1 MRLALTGGTLVR
13 SLEPPIVGP
22 ADVLIEDGRI
32 AGIGVPIPEG
42 TPRRDCSG
50 CLVIPGNVCAH
61 THLYSA
67 LSRGMPG
74 DGGPPPR
81 TFIDILR
88 RVWWRLDRALDDDT
102 IRVSALV
109 AGLDA
114 LRAGTTT
121 VIDHHASPA
130 AVDGS
135 LDVIAE
141 ALGELGLR
149 SVLCYETS
157 DRDGPDVARAGLAE
171 NARFVAAT
179 EAGAWPLARAMV
191 GAHASF
197 TLGEETLQAVAELAR
212 DHGRGVHIHVA
223 EDAEDERH
231 SLATY
236 GKRVVQRLFDA
247 GALDQ
252 RSLLAHG
259 VHVDTSETEL
269 IEGARSTVVH
279 NPRSN
284 LNNAVGR
291 PPLGLLGAHVALG
304 TDGIGADMFE
314 EARTAFLGRRAED
327 LGTAPSWALDRLA
340 RAAAVAA
347 TAFDE
352 PRLGRVEPG
361 APADLA
367 VLNAPTPTPLDA
379 TNLAAHWIFGFAAGG
394 VRDVIVQGKIVVAD
408 RNALTIDGDA
418 LAAAARLISRRLWSR
433 LESLPEH
440 PFMPSF
446 TAAAGARR

>member
-13 SLEPPIVGP
+13 SLEPPIVGSD
-22 ADVLIEDGRI
+22 DVLLEGGRI
-32 AGIGVPIPEG
+32 AGVGVPIPEG

-50 CLVIPGNVCAH
+50 CLVVPGNVCAH

-67 LSRGMPG
+67 LARGMPG

-81 TFIDILR
+81 TFVEILR
-88 RVWWRLDRALDDDT
+88 RVWWRLDRALDDET

-141 ALGELGLR
+141 ALGQLGLR

-157 DRDGPDVARAGLAE
+157 DRDGPNVARAGLAE

-197 TLGEETLQAVAELAR
+197 TLGEDALQAVAELASH
-212 DHGRGVHIHVA
+212 HGCGVHVHVA

-236 GKRVVQRLFDA
+236 GTRVVRRLFDA

-259 VHVDTSETEL
+259 VHLDASETEL
-269 IEGARSTVVH
+269 IHGTRATVVH

-291 PPLGLLGAHVALG
+291 PPLALLGARVALG

-327 LGTAPSWALDRLA
+327 VGTAPSWALERLA
-340 RAAAVAA
+340 RAATVAGG
-347 TAFDE
+347 AFDE
-352 PRLGRVEPG
+352 PRLGRIEPG

-367 VLNAPTPTPLDA
+367 ILDTPVPTPLDE
-379 TNLAAHWIFGFAAGG
+379 TNLAAHWIFGFAAGS
-394 VRDVIVQGKIVVAD
+394 VRDVIVQGQVVVAD
-408 RNALTIDGDA
+408 RQVLTVDGDEV
-418 LAAAARLISRRLWSR
+418 AAAARPAARRLWNR
-433 LESLPEH
+433 LESIPEH
-440 PFMPSF
+440 PFMPSSAM
-446 TAAAGARR
+446 AANARR

>member
-13 SLEPPIVGP
+13 SLEPPLVGP

-32 AGIGVPIPEG
+32 VGIDVPIPEG

-50 CLVIPGNVCAH
+50 CLVVPGNVCAH

-67 LSRGMPG
+67 LARGMPG

-135 LDVIAE
+135 LDVIAD
-141 ALGELGLR
+141 ALGQLGLR

-171 NARFVAAT
+171 NVRFVAAS
-179 EAGAWPLARAMV
+179 EAGAWPLARAMI

-197 TLGEETLQAVAELAR
+197 TLGDDTLQAVAELAC
-212 DHGRGVHIHVA
+212 DQGRGVHVHVA

-236 GKRVVQRLFDA
+236 GKRVVQRLVDV

-259 VHVDTSETEL
+259 VHVDASETEL
-269 IEGARSTVVH
+269 IHDARSTVVH

-291 PPLGLLGAHVALG
+291 PPLALLGAQVALG

-327 LGTAPSWALDRLA
+327 AGTAPSWALDRLA
-340 RAAAVAA
+340 RAAAVAG

-352 PRLGRVEPG
+352 PRLGRIEPG

-367 VLNAPTPTPLDA
+367 VLDAPTPTPLDD
-379 TNLAAHWIFGFAAGG
+379 TNLAAHWIFGFAAGD
-394 VRDVIVQGKIVVAD
+394 VRDVIVQGQIVVAD
-408 RNALTIDGDA
+408 RNALTIDRDA
-418 LAAAARLISRRLWSR
+418 LAAAARAASRRLWRR

-446 TAAAGARR
+446 AAAAGARR